1 MPDMKECCTCHVLL
15 PVSEF
20 NRRAK
25 ASDGLQSR
33 CRACAR
39 EWYVNNRAER
49 GRSTRERS
57 QAVRTELAM
66 KINQYLLSNPCVDC
80 GEADVRC
87 LDFDHRHPATKV
99 SAVCRMVAN
108 QKPWAMILPQL
119 TYEGRDVPSTHRWPS
134 PATTWIANDRDAVGR
149 RPCARPRG
157 CAVRNP

>member
-1 MPDMKECCTCHVLL
+1 MPEMKECCTCHVLL

-39 EWYVNNRAER
+39 EWYVNNRAEH

-80 GEADVRC
+80 GETDIRC
-87 LDFDHRHPATKV
+87 LDFDHREPAMKV

-108 QKPWAMILPQL
+108 QKPWPVILS
-119 TYEGRDVPSTHRWPS
+119 EIAKCDVRCANCHRRRT
-134 PATTWIANDRDAVGR
+134 AEQFNTIRHRIVANQIHLAPG
-149 RPCARPRG
+149 A
-157 CAVRNP
+157 